1 MRTVAAGRCGWCIGA
16 GSGSVRT
23 MSEKTVNADSAR
35 KKPSK
40 AKPGRKDPDA
50 VESGNARAHRVPD
63 RTTPT
68 WEIELL
74 VSGVT
79 VFALLQ
85 LPSALDNA
93 YFGLENRL
101 DRSWATALMLGYFY
115 LKASVVIL
123 ASTFVAHM
131 VMRAYWVS
139 LVGLDSVYPDGIRWK
154 QLRLGKIKRATEE
167 ELSAPLPDRISAAD
181 DRSSLIFAIGVSLA
195 GLLLVLTI
203 FVAAALAISLPLARV
218 EMLAPYQAL
227 LVPVIFVLLLL
238 PWVIAWLLDL
248 WIGDRLDPR
257 RGPGRWLRWL
267 FRAAYRLGLGQAS
280 NPTLALVG
288 SHEGD
293 TRVRIM
299 VRLAIVLVL
308 LGIIWAHHIDR
319 EDRSAGSFQYV
330 PTDSPGAART
340 LRAGHYDSLRDVD
353 ADTPLPYISSEFA
366 DGDWLRLAV
375 PYRPNLHNAT
385 LERVCPK
392 GAVEEPK
399 GALARDRRRIELL
412 RCYARIHAVTLD
424 GVPVRELAYDFAT
437 DPKTSLPVVVAM
449 IDIRHLAPGRHELG
463 VRRPRVES
471 DDDPRDYRI
480 PIWR

>member
-1 MRTVAAGRCGWCIGA
+1 
-16 GSGSVRT
+16 
-23 MSEKTVNADSAR
+23 MSEEPTKPAATRR
-35 KKPSK
+35 KASTASPDGTGAAAKKSGKSK
-40 AKPGRKDPDA
+40 D
-50 VESGNARAHRVPD
+50 HRLQGK
-63 RTTPT
+63 TTPT

-101 DRSWATALMLGYFY
+101 DRSWATALLLGYFY

-123 ASTFVAHM
+123 ATTFVAHI

-139 LVGLDSVYPDGIRWK
+139 LVGLDSVYPDGIRWNR
-154 QLRLGKIKRATEE
+154 LRIGDIKRSTEE
-167 ELSAPLPDRISAAD
+167 ALSAPMPDRIAAAD

-195 GLLLVLTI
+195 GLLVVLTVL
-203 FVAAALAISLPLARV
+203 VAAALAISLPLGRI

-227 LVPVIFVLLLL
+227 LVPVIFGLLLL
-238 PWVIAWLLDL
+238 PWVLAWLVDL
-248 WIGDRLDPR
+248 WMGDRLDSR
-257 RGPGRWLRWL
+257 RGLGRLLRWL
-267 FRAAYRLGLGQAS
+267 FRAAYRIGLGQAS

-293 TRVRIM
+293 TRVRLL
-299 VRLAIVLVL
+299 VRIAILLVM
-308 LGIIWAHHIDR
+308 LGIVWAHQIEK

-340 LRAGHYDSLRDVD
+340 LRAGHYDSLRDVES
-353 ADTPLPYISSEFA
+353 DTPLPHISSEMA
-366 DGDWLRLAV
+366 DGNYLKLEV
-375 PYRPNLHNAT
+375 PYRPNLHNTT

-392 GAVEEPK
+392 GAVDEPK

-412 RCYARIHAVTLD
+412 RCHARIHAVTLD
-424 GVPVRELAYDFAT
+424 GVPVTQLAYDFAT
-437 DPKTSLPVVVAM
+437 DPKTSLPVMVAM
-449 IDIRHLAPGRHELG
+449 IDIRQLGPGRHELG
-463 VRRPRVES
+463 VRRPRVAS

-480 PIWR
+480 PFWR